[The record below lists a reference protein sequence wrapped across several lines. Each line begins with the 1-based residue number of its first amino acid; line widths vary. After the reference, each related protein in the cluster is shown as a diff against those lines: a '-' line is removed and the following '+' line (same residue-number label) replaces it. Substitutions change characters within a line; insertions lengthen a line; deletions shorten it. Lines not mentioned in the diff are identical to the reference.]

1 MKTELEKIKPGYNFS
16 GEGLRLE
23 DDVALKVFLSREVRN
38 DSVAFRDYPPT
49 VALVEAAIQDL
60 MGIFNIK

>member
-1 MKTELEKIKPGYNFS
+1 MKTELEKLNPRHDFA
-16 GEGLRLE
+16 GEDLRLE
-23 DDVALKVFLSREVRN
+23 DDVALRVFLSREVRN

-60 MGIFNIK
+60 MCIFNIK